1 MNSIERLETAF
12 LIVGLASL
20 KANNE
25 PIDKENIEYEAYR
38 IERCVEFFY
47 RTEDHD
53 LQYPEYASKFLQERY
68 KRIVFGSEYLGDWMD
83 DVSESTGSTSVNP
96 YALVI

>member
-1 MNSIERLETAF
+1 MKLEQLEKAF
-12 LIVGLASL
+12 QIVGFASL
-20 KANNE
+20 KENGEPVYQAN
-25 PIDKENIEYEAYR
+25 IDAEADR